1 MRNPILGHIEHR
13 LTGNRRPAPLKLRA
27 RATEIDS
34 KLEEETFGILN
45 EVRFQLRWTKIIDI
59 REDTPDAATLRH
71 VESALAHDL
80 YGPLQ
85 PHMATLH
92 AYIIDNVHDKDAR
105 DYMLS
110 LLEDMRR
117 FTKP

>member
-1 MRNPILGHIEHR
+1 MRNPILRHIEHR
-13 LTGNRRPAPLKLRA
+13 FTGNRKPAPLRLRA
-27 RATEIDS
+27 RDTEVDS

-59 REDTPDAATLRH
+59 REDTPDASTLRH
-71 VESALAHDL
+71 IESALAHDL

-85 PHMATLH
+85 PPLAELN
-92 AYIIDNVHDKDAR
+92 AYVIDNVHDKDAR
-105 DYMLS
+105 GHMLS

-117 FTKP
+117 YVTP

>member
-27 RATEIDS
+27 CATEIDS
-34 KLEEETFGILN
+34 IKEETFGVLH

-59 REDTPDAATLRH
+59 REDTPDATTLRH
-71 VESALAHDL
+71 IESALAHDL

-85 PHMATLH
+85 PHMAALYMYTV
-92 AYIIDNVHDKDAR
+92 DNVHDKDAR

-117 FTKP
+117 FTNP